1 MKKSKKVL
9 LSAAIAAAIMGSVS
23 LPQIYAAD
31 IGSGV
36 TLKATTTPLWVG
48 GGYDVKTTNKNLNT
62 TFATQD
68 GLKNVNSELA
78 GKANSTDIANQVST
92 KEVVADNVNATNVN
106 ASNLSV
112 SGKAEFNGTDGV
124 SIKDS
129 LNVGGNVQANTI
141 NTKTITADEANVVK
155 GNISNLSVS
164 GKAEFNGTDGVS
176 IKDSLNVG
184 GNVQANTINT
194 KTITADEAN
203 VVKGNIS
210 NLSVSGKAEFNGTDG
225 VSISDDLNVGG
236 HVEAN
241 TINATGAISSTQIN
255 GTTVNADKVDT
266 NKLTVGNIDN
276 VEQAITDNKTA
287 ADKAQKTADGAQK
300 DATKANYKA
309 DAALKVTGNG
319 VLYNHATNLT
329 DGVNQNTTAI
339 SDNKAAISANK
350 AAADKAQKTADGAQK
365 DATKANYKADAAL
378 KVTGNGVLYNHATNL
393 TDGVNQNKL
402 AADKAQAAADKAQ
415 KTADANTDSINA
427 LDGRVTTN
435 ESNIA
440 KNTTAIANETND
452 RVAADTVLSNRIT
465 ENSSAIQSLR
475 HDVSDLGTEIDNV
488 GAISAALAGLHPL
501 DWNGSGSKFQ
511 LSAAAGTY
519 DGKQAM
525 ALGGFYH
532 PNRNMLLSLGVSSSL
547 GSDRKTAGN
556 VGITFRVGKGSN
568 GTVSDDVA
576 ERLAAMD
583 QKISQLES
591 QNQKLTS
598 MLAIVDPS
606 LTKEFP
612 DVPAN
617 HWAYEAVSKLAGNGI
632 VEGYPDGDFHGDR
645 TMTRYEM
652 AQVIYK
658 ALKKGGTVD
667 QKLVKEF
674 NKEIEAAKANDA
686 Q

>member
-1 MKKSKKVL
+1 M
-9 LSAAIAAAIMGSVS
+9 
-23 LPQIYAAD
+23 
-31 IGSGV
+31 
-36 TLKATTTPLWVG
+36 
-48 GGYDVKTTNKNLNT
+48 
-62 TFATQD
+62 
-68 GLKNVNSELA
+68 
-78 GKANSTDIANQVST
+78 
-92 KEVVADNVNATNVN
+92 
-106 ASNLSV
+106 
-112 SGKAEFNGTDGV
+112 
-124 SIKDS
+124 
-129 LNVGGNVQANTI
+129 
-141 NTKTITADEANVVK
+141 
-155 GNISNLSVS
+155 
-164 GKAEFNGTDGVS
+164 
-176 IKDSLNVG
+176 
-184 GNVQANTINT
+184 
-194 KTITADEAN
+194 
-203 VVKGNIS
+203 
-210 NLSVSGKAEFNGTDG
+210 
-225 VSISDDLNVGG
+225 NVGG

-287 ADKAQKTADGAQK
+287 ADKAQATADAAQK

-329 DGVNQNTTAI
+329 DGVNQNTLAAEKNATAI
-339 SDNKAAISANK
+339 EQNKQDIKANASAINKAQA
-350 AAADKAQKTADGAQK
+350 TADGAQK
-365 DATKANYKADAAL
+365 DATKANDKADAAL

-393 TDGVNQNKL
+393 TDGVNQNTL
-402 AADKAQAAADKAQ
+402 AAEK
-415 KTADANTDSINA
+415 NA
-427 LDGRVTTN
+427 KDIET
-435 ESNIA
+435 
-440 KNTTAIANETND
+440 ETND
-452 RVAADTVLSNRIT
+452 RVAADTVLSNRISD
-465 ENSSAIQSLR
+465 NSSAIQSLR

-598 MLAIVDPS
+598 ILAIVDPS

-658 ALKKGGTVD
+658 ALKKGGSVD

-674 NKEIEAAKANDA
+674 NKEIEAVKANDA

>member
-23 LPQIYAAD
+23 LPQIQAAD
-31 IGSGV
+31 ISDGIKVSTSHG
-36 TLKATTTPLWVG
+36 TLDHKNWL
-48 GGYDVKTTNKNLNT
+48 KTDSPINGNESLAKQSDL
-62 TFATQD
+62 Q
-68 GLKNVNSELA
+68 KVNSEA
-78 GKANSTDIANQVST
+78 VKA
-92 KEVVADNVNATNVN
+92 
-106 ASNLSV
+106 
-112 SGKAEFNGTDGV
+112 
-124 SIKDS
+124 
-129 LNVGGNVQANTI
+129 QA
-141 NTKTITADEANVVK
+141 
-155 GNISNLSVS
+155 
-164 GKAEFNGTDGVS
+164 
-176 IKDSLNVG
+176 
-184 GNVQANTINT
+184 
-194 KTITADEAN
+194 
-203 VVKGNIS
+203 
-210 NLSVSGKAEFNGTDG
+210 
-225 VSISDDLNVGG
+225 
-236 HVEAN
+236 
-241 TINATGAISSTQIN
+241 
-255 GTTVNADKVDT
+255 
-266 NKLTVGNIDN
+266 
-276 VEQAITDNKTA
+276 A
-287 ADKAQKTADGAQK
+287 ADKAQKTADSKVDQSKYNQDKAFTNAAVQETKDTLTTFQKEQDVNNKAQRK
-300 DATKANYKA
+300 DIEQNKQDIKANAAATNKAQADATKANYKA

-329 DGVNQNTTAI
+329 DGVNQNTH
-339 SDNKAAISANK
+339 AAEKNAKDIENETNNRVV
-350 AAADKAQKTADGAQK
+350 AD
-365 DATKANYKADAAL
+365 
-378 KVTGNGVLYNHATNL
+378 
-393 TDGVNQNKL
+393 
-402 AADKAQAAADKAQ
+402 
-415 KTADANTDSINA
+415 NA
-427 LDGRVTTN
+427 LSDRITNNSNAITT
-435 ESNIA
+435 
-440 KNTTAIANETND
+440 ETND

-465 ENSSAIQSLR
+465 DNSSAIQSLR

-532 PNRNMLLSLGVSSSL
+532 PNRNMMLSLGVSSSF

-645 TMTRYEM
+645 TITRYEM

-674 NKEIEAAKANDA
+674 NKEIEAVKANDA

>member
-23 LPQIYAAD
+23 LPQIQAAE
-31 IGSGV
+31 IGPGV
-36 TLKATTTPLWVG
+36 HLKATSTSIGLLHE
-48 GGYDVKTTNKNLNT
+48 YDVKTTDKNLDT
-62 TFATQD
+62 TLATQE
-68 GLKNVNSELA
+68 GLNNVNSELA
-78 GKANSTDIANQVST
+78 SKANSANIAQKVTT

-106 ASNLSV
+106 ASNLNVGGQASFNDNV
-112 SGKAEFNGTDGV
+112 SMDQDLT
-124 SIKDS
+124 
-129 LNVGGNVQANTI
+129 VGGNVQANAI
-141 NTKTITADEANVVK
+141 KANTITADEANVVNS
-155 GNISNLSVS
+155 NISNLSVS
-164 GKAEFNGTDGVS
+164 GKAEFT
-176 IKDSLNVG
+176 
-184 GNVQANTINT
+184 
-194 KTITADEAN
+194 
-203 VVKGNIS
+203 
-210 NLSVSGKAEFNGTDG
+210 GTDG
-225 VSISDDLNVGG
+225 VSISDDLKVGG

-241 TINATGAISSTQIN
+241 TINATGAISSNQIN
-255 GTTVNADKVDT
+255 GTTVNADNLDANTTKT
-266 NKLTVGNIDN
+266 GKLTVGNIDN
-276 VEQAITDNKTA
+276 VEQAITD
-287 ADKAQKTADGAQK
+287 
-300 DATKANYKA
+300 
-309 DAALKVTGNG
+309 
-319 VLYNHATNLT
+319 
-329 DGVNQNTTAI
+329 
-339 SDNKAAISANK
+339 NK

-393 TDGVNQNKL
+393 TDGVNQNTL
-402 AADKAQAAADKAQ
+402 A
-415 KTADANTDSINA
+415 I
-427 LDGRVTTN
+427 
-435 ESNIA
+435 E
-440 KNTTAIANETND
+440 NETNN

-465 ENSSAIQSLR
+465 DNSTAIQSLR

-532 PNRNMLLSLGVSSSL
+532 PNRNMMLSLGVSSSF

-598 MLAIVDPS
+598 ILAIVDPS

-652 AQVIYK
+652 AQVIYN
-658 ALKKGGTVD
+658 ALKKGGAVD

-674 NKEIEAAKANDA
+674 NKEIEAVKANDA

>member
-23 LPQIYAAD
+23 LPQIQAAE

-36 TLKATTTPLWVG
+36 SLKATTIPNPLLIG
-48 GGYDVKTTNKNLNT
+48 GGYDVKTTDPHLSAT
-62 TFATQD
+62 LATQED
-68 GLKNVNSELA
+68 LIKVNSELT
-78 GKANSTDIANQVST
+78 GKANAADIANQVIT
-92 KEVVADNVNATNVN
+92 NEVVATDVNATNVN
-106 ASNLSV
+106 ASNLKVGGQAS
-112 SGKAEFNGTDGV
+112 FNDNV
-124 SIKDS
+124 SIDQD
-129 LNVGGNVQANTI
+129 LTVGGNIQANTI
-141 NTKTITADEANVVK
+141 NATSAISSSQINGATVNANTVDANTTKTGSLQVTGTASFD
-155 GNISNLSVS
+155 
-164 GKAEFNGTDGVS
+164 NGLDVT
-176 IKDSLNVG
+176 
-184 GNVQANTINT
+184 GNVNAS
-194 KTITADEAN
+194 TITADEAN

-287 ADKAQKTADGAQK
+287 ADKAQATADAAQK

-329 DGVNQNTTAI
+329 DGVNQNTLAAEKNAKDIETEKNNRVVADNELSNRI
-339 SDNKAAISANK
+339 SDNKVAI
-350 AAADKAQKTADGAQK
+350 T
-365 DATKANYKADAAL
+365 
-378 KVTGNGVLYNHATNL
+378 
-393 TDGVNQNKL
+393 
-402 AADKAQAAADKAQ
+402 
-415 KTADANTDSINA
+415 
-427 LDGRVTTN
+427 
-435 ESNIA
+435 
-440 KNTTAIANETND
+440 NETND
-452 RVAADTVLSNRIT
+452 RVAADTVLSNRISD
-465 ENSSAIQSLR
+465 NSSAIQSLR

-598 MLAIVDPS
+598 ILAIVDPS

-658 ALKKGGTVD
+658 ALKKGGSVD

-674 NKEIEAAKANDA
+674 NKEIEAVKANDA

>member
-23 LPQIYAAD
+23 LPQVEAAD
-31 IGSGV
+31 IGHGV
-36 TLKATTTPLWVG
+36 KVSASHWSDLGDGK
-48 GGYDVKTTNKNLNT
+48 YDVKTTDKQLNT
-62 TFATQD
+62 TLATQE
-68 GLKNVNSELA
+68 GLNNVNSELA

-112 SGKAEFNGTDGV
+112 SGKAEFNGIDGV

-129 LNVGGNVQANTI
+129 LNVGDKVQANKI
-141 NTKTITADEANVVK
+141 NA
-155 GNISNLSVS
+155 
-164 GKAEFNGTDGVS
+164 
-176 IKDSLNVG
+176 
-184 GNVQANTINT
+184 

-287 ADKAQKTADGAQK
+287 ADKAQATADAAQK

-329 DGVNQNTTAI
+329 DGVNQNTLAAEKNAKDIETEKNNRVVADNELSNRI
-339 SDNKAAISANK
+339 SDNKVAI
-350 AAADKAQKTADGAQK
+350 T
-365 DATKANYKADAAL
+365 
-378 KVTGNGVLYNHATNL
+378 
-393 TDGVNQNKL
+393 
-402 AADKAQAAADKAQ
+402 
-415 KTADANTDSINA
+415 
-427 LDGRVTTN
+427 
-435 ESNIA
+435 
-440 KNTTAIANETND
+440 NETND
-452 RVAADTVLSNRIT
+452 RVAADTVLSNRISD
-465 ENSSAIQSLR
+465 NSSAIQSLR

-598 MLAIVDPS
+598 ILAIVDPS

-658 ALKKGGTVD
+658 ALKKGGSVD

>member
-23 LPQIYAAD
+23 LPQIQAA
-31 IGSGV
+31 
-36 TLKATTTPLWVG
+36 
-48 GGYDVKTTNKNLNT
+48 NT
-62 TFATQD
+62 IET
-68 GLKNVNSELA
+68 
-78 GKANSTDIANQVST
+78 ANN
-92 KEVVADNVNATNVN
+92 
-106 ASNLSV
+106 
-112 SGKAEFNGTDGV
+112 V
-124 SIKDS
+124 SILGD

-141 NTKTITADEANVVK
+141 NASSAISSTQINGTTVNADTVDANTTKTGSLQVKGDAHLKGTTFADTIIADNANVV
-155 GNISNLSVS
+155 NS
-164 GKAEFNGTDGVS
+164 
-176 IKDSLNVG
+176 
-184 GNVQANTINT
+184 
-194 KTITADEAN
+194 
-203 VVKGNIS
+203 NIS

-287 ADKAQKTADGAQK
+287 ADKAQATADAAQK
-300 DATKANYKA
+300 DATKANDKA

-329 DGVNQNTTAI
+329 DGVNQNTLAAEKNATAI
-339 SDNKAAISANK
+339 EQNKQDIKANASATNKAQA
-350 AAADKAQKTADGAQK
+350 TADAAQK
-365 DATKANYKADAAL
+365 DATKANDKADAAL

-393 TDGVNQNKL
+393 TDGVNQNTL
-402 AADKAQAAADKAQ
+402 AAEKNAKDIETEKNNRVVAD
-415 KTADANTDSINA
+415 
-427 LDGRVTTN
+427 N
-435 ESNIA
+435 ELSNRISDN
-440 KNTTAIANETND
+440 KVAITNETND
-452 RVAADTVLSNRIT
+452 RVAADTVLSNRISD
-465 ENSSAIQSLR
+465 NSSAIQSLR

-598 MLAIVDPS
+598 ILAIVDPS

-658 ALKKGGTVD
+658 ALKKGGSVD

-674 NKEIEAAKANDA
+674 NKEIEAVKANDA

>member
-1 MKKSKKVL
+1 
-9 LSAAIAAAIMGSVS
+9 MGSVS
-23 LPQIYAAD
+23 VPQIQANDVNANNVY
-31 IGSGV
+31 
-36 TLKATTTPLWVG
+36 ATTG
-48 GGYDVKTTNKNLNT
+48 S
-62 TFATQD
+62 F
-68 GLKNVNSELA
+68 
-78 GKANSTDIANQVST
+78 
-92 KEVVADNVNATNVN
+92 
-106 ASNLSV
+106 SNLSV
-112 SGKAEFNGTDGV
+112 GGKAEFNGTDGV
-124 SIKDS
+124 SISDN
-129 LNVGGNVQANTI
+129 LNVGRHVEAKTI
-141 NTKTITADEANVVK
+141 NATDAISSNQINGTTVNADKVDANEVSAKTTQTGSLQVTGDTHLEGTTLADTITADEANVVK

-164 GKAEFNGTDGVS
+164 GKAEFT
-176 IKDSLNVG
+176 
-184 GNVQANTINT
+184 
-194 KTITADEAN
+194 
-203 VVKGNIS
+203 
-210 NLSVSGKAEFNGTDG
+210 GTDG
-225 VSISDDLNVGG
+225 VSISD
-236 HVEAN
+236 
-241 TINATGAISSTQIN
+241 S
-255 GTTVNADKVDT
+255 
-266 NKLTVGNIDN
+266 LTVGNDTFKVDAESGITSAKILHGDQLTAGNAAFDTTDANTTKTGTLTVTGDARLEGTTLANEIGAGKVVSDEIEAGNVQATTTQTGSLQVKGDARLEGTTLANEIGAGKVVSNEIEAGKLTVRNID

-287 ADKAQKTADGAQK
+287 
-300 DATKANYKA
+300 
-309 DAALKVTGNG
+309 
-319 VLYNHATNLT
+319 
-329 DGVNQNTTAI
+329 I
-339 SDNKAAISANK
+339 SDNKAAI
-350 AAADKAQKTADGAQK
+350 T
-365 DATKANYKADAAL
+365 
-378 KVTGNGVLYNHATNL
+378 
-393 TDGVNQNKL
+393 
-402 AADKAQAAADKAQ
+402 
-415 KTADANTDSINA
+415 
-427 LDGRVTTN
+427 
-435 ESNIA
+435 
-440 KNTTAIANETND
+440 NETND
-452 RVAADTVLSNRIT
+452 RVAADAKLSNRISD
-465 ENSSAIQSLR
+465 NSSAIQSLR

-674 NKEIEAAKANDA
+674 NKEIEAVKANDA

>member
-1 MKKSKKVL
+1 MKKSKQVL

-23 LPQIYAAD
+23 LPQIQAAE

-36 TLKATTTPLWVG
+36 EVSASPISELHNGK
-48 GGYDVKTTNKNLNT
+48 YDVKTTDKHLNT
-62 TFATQD
+62 TLATQK
-68 GLKNVNSELA
+68 GLENVNSELA
-78 GKANSTDIANQVST
+78 GKANSADIANQVKT
-92 KEVVADNVNATNVN
+92 KQVIADEVNATNVN
-106 ASNLSV
+106 ASNL
-112 SGKAEFNGTDGV
+112 
-124 SIKDS
+124 
-129 LNVGGNVQANTI
+129 NVGGQASFNDNVSIDQNLTVDGNIQASTINATDAISSSQINGTTVNANTVDTN
-141 NTKTITADEANVVK
+141 NTKTGSLHVTGTASFDNGLDVTGNVNASTITADEANVVK
-155 GNISNLSVS
+155 S
-164 GKAEFNGTDGVS
+164 
-176 IKDSLNVG
+176 
-184 GNVQANTINT
+184 
-194 KTITADEAN
+194 
-203 VVKGNIS
+203 NIS

-225 VSISDDLNVGG
+225 VSISDDLKVGG

-241 TINATGAISSTQIN
+241 TINATGAISSNQIN
-255 GTTVNADKVDT
+255 GTTVNADNLDANTTQTGSLQVKGDARLEGTTLAKEIGAGKVVSDEIEAGKT
-266 NKLTVGNIDN
+266 TTDSLTVTGNTRLEGTTLAKEIGAGKVVSDEIEAGKLAVGNIND
-276 VEQAITDNKTA
+276 VEQAIN
-287 ADKAQKTADGAQK
+287 
-300 DATKANYKA
+300 N
-309 DAALKVTGNG
+309 
-319 VLYNHATNLT
+319 
-329 DGVNQNTTAI
+329 
-339 SDNKAAISANK
+339 NK
-350 AAADKAQKTADGAQK
+350 AAADNAQSTANAAKDAAAANKTAI
-365 DATKANYKADAAL
+365 TK
-378 KVTGNGVLYNHATNL
+378 
-393 TDGVNQNKL
+393 
-402 AADKAQAAADKAQ
+402 
-415 KTADANTDSINA
+415 
-427 LDGRVTTN
+427 
-435 ESNIA
+435 
-440 KNTTAIANETND
+440 ETND
-452 RVAADTVLSNRIT
+452 RTAADTVLSNRIT
-465 ENSSAIQSLR
+465 DNSTAIQSLR

-532 PNRNMLLSLGVSSSL
+532 PNRNMMLSLGVSSSF

-576 ERLAAMD
+576 KRLAAMD

-617 HWAYEAVSKLAGNGI
+617 HWAYEAVSKLAGNDI
-632 VEGYPDGDFHGDR
+632 IEGYPDGDFHGDR
-645 TMTRYEM
+645 AMTRYEI

-674 NKEIEAAKANDA
+674 NKEIEAVKANNA

>member
-23 LPQIYAAD
+23 LPQVQA
-31 IGSGV
+31 
-36 TLKATTTPLWVG
+36 
-48 GGYDVKTTNKNLNT
+48 
-62 TFATQD
+62 
-68 GLKNVNSELA
+68 
-78 GKANSTDIANQVST
+78 
-92 KEVVADNVNATNVN
+92 KEVVADEVNATNVN

-124 SIKDS
+124 SI
-129 LNVGGNVQANTI
+129 
-141 NTKTITADEANVVK
+141 
-155 GNISNLSVS
+155 SN
-164 GKAEFNGTDGVS
+164 
-176 IKDSLNVG
+176 
-184 GNVQANTINT
+184 
-194 KTITADEAN
+194 
-203 VVKGNIS
+203 
-210 NLSVSGKAEFNGTDG
+210 
-225 VSISDDLNVGG
+225 DLNVGG

-241 TINATGAISSTQIN
+241 TINATGVISSTQIN
-255 GTTVNADKVDT
+255 GTTVNADKVNT

-276 VEQAITDNKTA
+276 VEQAITDNKA
-287 ADKAQKTADGAQK
+287 TADAAQK

-329 DGVNQNTTAI
+329 EGVNQNTLAAEKNAKDIETEKNNRVVADNELSNRI
-339 SDNKAAISANK
+339 SDNKVAI
-350 AAADKAQKTADGAQK
+350 T
-365 DATKANYKADAAL
+365 
-378 KVTGNGVLYNHATNL
+378 
-393 TDGVNQNKL
+393 
-402 AADKAQAAADKAQ
+402 
-415 KTADANTDSINA
+415 
-427 LDGRVTTN
+427 
-435 ESNIA
+435 
-440 KNTTAIANETND
+440 NETND
-452 RVAADTVLSNRIT
+452 RVAADTVLSNRISD
-465 ENSSAIQSLR
+465 NSSAIQSLR
-475 HDVSDLGTEIDNV
+475 HDVSDLDTEIDNV

-532 PNRNMLLSLGVSSSL
+532 PNRNMLLSLGVASSF

-556 VGITFRVGKGSN
+556 FGITFRVGKGSN

-598 MLAIVDPS
+598 ILAIVDPS

-674 NKEIEAAKANDA
+674 NKEIEAVKANDA

>member
-23 LPQIYAAD
+23 LPQIQAAN

-36 TLKATTTPLWVG
+36 NLKATSTGVG
-48 GGYDVKTTNKNLNT
+48 VLGEYDVKTTDKYLNT
-62 TFATQD
+62 TLATQE

-92 KEVVADNVNATNVN
+92 KEVVADNVNA
-106 ASNLSV
+106 SNLSV
-112 SGKAEFNGTDGV
+112 SGKAEFNGIDGV

-129 LNVGGNVQANTI
+129 LNVGDKVQANKI
-141 NTKTITADEANVVK
+141 NA
-155 GNISNLSVS
+155 
-164 GKAEFNGTDGVS
+164 
-176 IKDSLNVG
+176 
-184 GNVQANTINT
+184 

-287 ADKAQKTADGAQK
+287 ADKAQATADAAQK

-329 DGVNQNTTAI
+329 DGVNQNTLAAEKNAKDIETEKNNRVVADNELSNRI
-339 SDNKAAISANK
+339 SDNKVAI
-350 AAADKAQKTADGAQK
+350 T
-365 DATKANYKADAAL
+365 
-378 KVTGNGVLYNHATNL
+378 
-393 TDGVNQNKL
+393 
-402 AADKAQAAADKAQ
+402 
-415 KTADANTDSINA
+415 
-427 LDGRVTTN
+427 
-435 ESNIA
+435 
-440 KNTTAIANETND
+440 NETND
-452 RVAADTVLSNRIT
+452 RVAADTVLSNRISD
-465 ENSSAIQSLR
+465 NSSAIQSLR

-598 MLAIVDPS
+598 ILAIVDPS

-674 NKEIEAAKANDA
+674 NKEIEAVKANDA

>member
-1 MKKSKKVL
+1 MSDR
-9 LSAAIAAAIMGSVS
+9 I
-23 LPQIYAAD
+23 
-31 IGSGV
+31 
-36 TLKATTTPLWVG
+36 
-48 GGYDVKTTNKNLNT
+48 TN
-62 TFATQD
+62 
-68 GLKNVNSELA
+68 NS
-78 GKANSTDIANQVST
+78 N
-92 KEVVADNVNATNVN
+92 
-106 ASNLSV
+106 
-112 SGKAEFNGTDGV
+112 
-124 SIKDS
+124 
-129 LNVGGNVQANTI
+129 
-141 NTKTITADEANVVK
+141 
-155 GNISNLSVS
+155 
-164 GKAEFNGTDGVS
+164 
-176 IKDSLNVG
+176 
-184 GNVQANTINT
+184 
-194 KTITADEAN
+194 
-203 VVKGNIS
+203 
-210 NLSVSGKAEFNGTDG
+210 
-225 VSISDDLNVGG
+225 
-236 HVEAN
+236 
-241 TINATGAISSTQIN
+241 
-255 GTTVNADKVDT
+255 
-266 NKLTVGNIDN
+266 
-276 VEQAITDNKTA
+276 AIT
-287 ADKAQKTADGAQK
+287 
-300 DATKANYKA
+300 
-309 DAALKVTGNG
+309 
-319 VLYNHATNLT
+319 
-329 DGVNQNTTAI
+329 
-339 SDNKAAISANK
+339 
-350 AAADKAQKTADGAQK
+350 
-365 DATKANYKADAAL
+365 
-378 KVTGNGVLYNHATNL
+378 
-393 TDGVNQNKL
+393 
-402 AADKAQAAADKAQ
+402 
-415 KTADANTDSINA
+415 
-427 LDGRVTTN
+427 
-435 ESNIA
+435 
-440 KNTTAIANETND
+440 NETND
-452 RVAADTVLSNRIT
+452 RVAADTVLSNRISD
-465 ENSSAIQSLR
+465 NSSAIQSLR

-598 MLAIVDPS
+598 ILAIVDPS

>member
-1 MKKSKKVL
+1 M
-9 LSAAIAAAIMGSVS
+9 
-23 LPQIYAAD
+23 
-31 IGSGV
+31 
-36 TLKATTTPLWVG
+36 
-48 GGYDVKTTNKNLNT
+48 
-62 TFATQD
+62 
-68 GLKNVNSELA
+68 
-78 GKANSTDIANQVST
+78 
-92 KEVVADNVNATNVN
+92 
-106 ASNLSV
+106 
-112 SGKAEFNGTDGV
+112 
-124 SIKDS
+124 KDS
-129 LNVGGNVQANTI
+129 LDKAAQA
-141 NTKTITADEANVVK
+141 
-155 GNISNLSVS
+155 
-164 GKAEFNGTDGVS
+164 
-176 IKDSLNVG
+176 
-184 GNVQANTINT
+184 
-194 KTITADEAN
+194 
-203 VVKGNIS
+203 
-210 NLSVSGKAEFNGTDG
+210 
-225 VSISDDLNVGG
+225 
-236 HVEAN
+236 
-241 TINATGAISSTQIN
+241 
-255 GTTVNADKVDT
+255 T
-266 NKLTVGNIDN
+266 NKANNAANDAQVAAEKATNN
-276 VEQAITDNKTA
+276 AQMATDAANDAFNA
-287 ADKAQKTADGAQK
+287 ADKANQAADNIKSDLDKKVDKTQYKKDKAFTNAAIQETKDNLTTFQKEQDVNNKAQRKDINQNKQDIKANAAATNKAQATAD
-300 DATKANYKA
+300 
-309 DAALKVTGNG
+309 
-319 VLYNHATNLT
+319 
-329 DGVNQNTTAI
+329 
-339 SDNKAAISANK
+339 
-350 AAADKAQKTADGAQK
+350 
-365 DATKANYKADAAL
+365 KANYKADAAL

-598 MLAIVDPS
+598 ILAIVDPS

-658 ALKKGGTVD
+658 ALKKGGSVD

-674 NKEIEAAKANDA
+674 NKEIEAVKANDA

>member
-23 LPQIYAAD
+23 LPQIQAAE

-36 TLKATTTPLWVG
+36 NLKATSSGVPAF
-48 GGYDVKTTNKNLNT
+48 GGYDVKTTDKNLDT
-62 TFATQD
+62 TLATQE
-68 GLKNVNSELA
+68 GLRNVNSELKDIKDNMKDSLDKA
-78 GKANSTDIANQVST
+78 AQATNKANSAANDAQVAADKATNNAQMASDAANDAINAADKANHAADKANQATNKANSAANDAQVAADKATNNAQMASDAANDAINAAD
-92 KEVVADNVNATNVN
+92 KANHAADN
-106 ASNLSV
+106 
-112 SGKAEFNGTDGV
+112 
-124 SIKDS
+124 IK
-129 LNVGGNVQANTI
+129 
-141 NTKTITADEANVVK
+141 
-155 GNISNLSVS
+155 
-164 GKAEFNGTDGVS
+164 
-176 IKDSLNVG
+176 
-184 GNVQANTINT
+184 
-194 KTITADEAN
+194 
-203 VVKGNIS
+203 
-210 NLSVSGKAEFNGTDG
+210 
-225 VSISDDLNVGG
+225 SDLDK
-236 HVEAN
+236 
-241 TINATGAISSTQIN
+241 
-255 GTTVNADKVDT
+255 KVDKTKYNWDKAQT
-266 NKLTVGNIDN
+266 NAAVQETKDN
-276 VEQAITDNKTA
+276 LNTFKNEQAVNNQAQRKDIEQNKKDIKANAAA

-300 DATKANYKA
+300 DATKANDKA

-329 DGVNQNTTAI
+329 DGVNQNT
-339 SDNKAAISANK
+339 
-350 AAADKAQKTADGAQK
+350 
-365 DATKANYKADAAL
+365 
-378 KVTGNGVLYNHATNL
+378 
-393 TDGVNQNKL
+393 L
-402 AADKAQAAADKAQ
+402 AAEK
-415 KTADANTDSINA
+415 NA
-427 LDGRVTTN
+427 KDI
-435 ESNIA
+435 E
-440 KNTTAIANETND
+440 NETNN

-598 MLAIVDPS
+598 ILAIVDPS

-674 NKEIEAAKANDA
+674 NKEIEAVKANDA

>member
-23 LPQIYAAD
+23 LPQIQAAN

-36 TLKATTTPLWVG
+36 NLKATSTGIGPWG
-48 GGYDVKTTNKNLNT
+48 EYDVKTTDKNLNT
-62 TFATQD
+62 TLATQED
-68 GLKNVNSELA
+68 LIKVNSELA
-78 GKANSTDIANQVST
+78 GKANDIEQN
-92 KEVVADNVNATNVN
+92 KNDIKDIKDNM
-106 ASNLSV
+106 
-112 SGKAEFNGTDGV
+112 
-124 SIKDS
+124 KDS
-129 LNVGGNVQANTI
+129 LDKAAQATTNA
-141 NTKTITADEANVVK
+141 NSAADKANSAANDAQVAAE
-155 GNISNLSVS
+155 
-164 GKAEFNGTDGVS
+164 KATNNALIASDA
-176 IKDSLNVG
+176 
-184 GNVQANTINT
+184 AND
-194 KTITADEAN
+194 A
-203 VVKGNIS
+203 
-210 NLSVSGKAEFNGTDG
+210 
-225 VSISDDLNVGG
+225 
-236 HVEAN
+236 
-241 TINATGAISSTQIN
+241 INAADNANQA
-255 GTTVNADKVDT
+255 ADKANSAANDAQVAAEKATNNALMASDAANDAINAADKANQAADNIKSDLDKKVDKTQYNWDKAQT
-266 NKLTVGNIDN
+266 NAAVQETKDTLNTFKK
-276 VEQAITDNKTA
+276 EQDVNNQAQRKDIEQNKQDIKANAAA
-287 ADKAQKTADGAQK
+287 ADKAQKTADSKVDQSKYNWDKAQTNAAVQETK
-300 DATKANYKA
+300 DTLNTFKKEQDVNNQAQRKDIEQNKQDIKANAAATNKAQADATKANYKA
-309 DAALKVTGNG
+309 DTALKVTGNG

-329 DGVNQNTTAI
+329 DGVNQNTSAI
-339 SDNKAAISANK
+339 
-350 AAADKAQKTADGAQK
+350 
-365 DATKANYKADAAL
+365 TK
-378 KVTGNGVLYNHATNL
+378 
-393 TDGVNQNKL
+393 
-402 AADKAQAAADKAQ
+402 
-415 KTADANTDSINA
+415 
-427 LDGRVTTN
+427 
-435 ESNIA
+435 
-440 KNTTAIANETND
+440 ETND

-532 PNRNMLLSLGVSSSL
+532 PNRNMMLSLGVSSSF

-617 HWAYEAVSKLAGNGI
+617 HWAYEAVSKLAGNDI
-632 VEGYPDGDFHGDR
+632 IEGYPDGDFHGDR
-645 TMTRYEM
+645 AMTRYEI

-674 NKEIEAAKANDA
+674 NKEIEAVKANNA

>member
-23 LPQIYAAD
+23 LPQIQAAN

-48 GGYDVKTTNKNLNT
+48 GGYDVKTTDKNLNT
-62 TFATQD
+62 TLATQE

-112 SGKAEFNGTDGV
+112 SGKAEFNGIDGV

-129 LNVGGNVQANTI
+129 LNVGDKVQANKI
-141 NTKTITADEANVVK
+141 NA
-155 GNISNLSVS
+155 
-164 GKAEFNGTDGVS
+164 
-176 IKDSLNVG
+176 
-184 GNVQANTINT
+184 

-287 ADKAQKTADGAQK
+287 ADKAQATADAAQK
-300 DATKANYKA
+300 DATKANDKA

-329 DGVNQNTTAI
+329 DGVNQNTLAAEKNATAI
-339 SDNKAAISANK
+339 EQNKQDIKANASATNKAQA
-350 AAADKAQKTADGAQK
+350 TADAAQK
-365 DATKANYKADAAL
+365 DATKANDKADAAL

-393 TDGVNQNKL
+393 TDGVNQNTL
-402 AADKAQAAADKAQ
+402 AAEKNAKDIETEKNNRVVAD
-415 KTADANTDSINA
+415 
-427 LDGRVTTN
+427 N
-435 ESNIA
+435 ELSNRISDN
-440 KNTTAIANETND
+440 KVAITNETND
-452 RVAADTVLSNRIT
+452 RVAADTVLSNRISD
-465 ENSSAIQSLR
+465 NSSAIQSLR

-556 VGITFRVGKGSN
+556 VGITFRVGKGSD

-598 MLAIVDPS
+598 ILAIVDPS

-658 ALKKGGTVD
+658 ALKKGGSVD

-674 NKEIEAAKANDA
+674 NKEIEAVKANDA

>member
-23 LPQIYAAD
+23 LPQIQAAE

-36 TLKATTTPLWVG
+36 NLKATSSGVPAF
-48 GGYDVKTTNKNLNT
+48 GGYDVKTTDKNLDT
-62 TFATQD
+62 TLATQE
-68 GLKNVNSELA
+68 GLRNVNSELKDIKDNMKDSLDKA
-78 GKANSTDIANQVST
+78 AQATNKANSAANDAQVAADKATNNAQMASDAANDAINAAD
-92 KEVVADNVNATNVN
+92 KANHAADN
-106 ASNLSV
+106 
-112 SGKAEFNGTDGV
+112 
-124 SIKDS
+124 IK
-129 LNVGGNVQANTI
+129 
-141 NTKTITADEANVVK
+141 
-155 GNISNLSVS
+155 
-164 GKAEFNGTDGVS
+164 
-176 IKDSLNVG
+176 
-184 GNVQANTINT
+184 
-194 KTITADEAN
+194 
-203 VVKGNIS
+203 
-210 NLSVSGKAEFNGTDG
+210 
-225 VSISDDLNVGG
+225 SDLDK
-236 HVEAN
+236 
-241 TINATGAISSTQIN
+241 
-255 GTTVNADKVDT
+255 KVDKTKYNWDKAQT
-266 NKLTVGNIDN
+266 NAAVQETKDN
-276 VEQAITDNKTA
+276 LNTFKNEQAVNNQAQRKDIEQNKKDIKANAAA

-300 DATKANYKA
+300 DATKANDKA

-329 DGVNQNTTAI
+329 DGVNQNT
-339 SDNKAAISANK
+339 
-350 AAADKAQKTADGAQK
+350 
-365 DATKANYKADAAL
+365 
-378 KVTGNGVLYNHATNL
+378 
-393 TDGVNQNKL
+393 L
-402 AADKAQAAADKAQ
+402 AAEK
-415 KTADANTDSINA
+415 NA
-427 LDGRVTTN
+427 KDI
-435 ESNIA
+435 E
-440 KNTTAIANETND
+440 NETNN

-598 MLAIVDPS
+598 ILAIVDPS

-674 NKEIEAAKANDA
+674 NKEIEDVKANDA

>member
-1 MKKSKKVL
+1 M
-9 LSAAIAAAIMGSVS
+9 
-23 LPQIYAAD
+23 
-31 IGSGV
+31 
-36 TLKATTTPLWVG
+36 
-48 GGYDVKTTNKNLNT
+48 
-62 TFATQD
+62 
-68 GLKNVNSELA
+68 KNVNSELA

-106 ASNLSV
+106 A
-112 SGKAEFNGTDGV
+112 
-124 SIKDS
+124 
-129 LNVGGNVQANTI
+129 
-141 NTKTITADEANVVK
+141 
-155 GNISNLSVS
+155 SNLSVS

-287 ADKAQKTADGAQK
+287 ADKAQATADAAQK

-329 DGVNQNTTAI
+329 DGVNQNTLAAEKNATAI
-339 SDNKAAISANK
+339 EQNKQDIKANASATNKA
-350 AAADKAQKTADGAQK
+350 QVTADAAQK

-393 TDGVNQNKL
+393 TDGVNQNTL
-402 AADKAQAAADKAQ
+402 AAEKNAKDIETEKNNRVVAD
-415 KTADANTDSINA
+415 
-427 LDGRVTTN
+427 N
-435 ESNIA
+435 ELSNRISDN
-440 KNTTAIANETND
+440 KVAITNETND
-452 RVAADTVLSNRIT
+452 RVAADTVLSNRISD
-465 ENSSAIQSLR
+465 NSSAIQSLR

-598 MLAIVDPS
+598 ILAIVDPS

-674 NKEIEAAKANDA
+674 NKEIEAVKANDA

>member
-1 MKKSKKVL
+1 MKDSL
-9 LSAAIAAAIMGSVS
+9 ANAA
-23 LPQIYAAD
+23 Q
-31 IGSGV
+31 
-36 TLKATTTPLWVG
+36 AT
-48 GGYDVKTTNKNLNT
+48 N
-62 TFATQD
+62 
-68 GLKNVNSELA
+68 
-78 GKANSTDIANQVST
+78 KANS
-92 KEVVADNVNATNVN
+92 
-106 ASNLSV
+106 
-112 SGKAEFNGTDGV
+112 
-124 SIKDS
+124 
-129 LNVGGNVQANTI
+129 
-141 NTKTITADEANVVK
+141 
-155 GNISNLSVS
+155 
-164 GKAEFNGTDGVS
+164 
-176 IKDSLNVG
+176 
-184 GNVQANTINT
+184 
-194 KTITADEAN
+194 
-203 VVKGNIS
+203 
-210 NLSVSGKAEFNGTDG
+210 
-225 VSISDDLNVGG
+225 
-236 HVEAN
+236 
-241 TINATGAISSTQIN
+241 
-255 GTTVNADKVDT
+255 
-266 NKLTVGNIDN
+266 
-276 VEQAITDNKTA
+276 A
-287 ADKAQKTADGAQK
+287 ADKA
-300 DATKANYKA
+300 
-309 DAALKVTGNG
+309 
-319 VLYNHATNLT
+319 
-329 DGVNQNTTAI
+329 
-339 SDNKAAISANK
+339 NKAADNIKSDLDKKVDKTQYNW
-350 AAADKAQKTADGAQK
+350 DKAQTNAAVQETKDNLNTFQKEQNINNEAQRK
-365 DATKANYKADAAL
+365 DI
-378 KVTGNGVLYNHATNL
+378 
-393 TDGVNQNKL
+393 NQNKQDIKANASAITKETNDRV
-402 AADKAQAAADKAQ
+402 AAD
-415 KTADANTDSINA
+415 NA
-427 LDGRVTTN
+427 LSDRITN
-435 ESNIA
+435 NSN
-440 KNTTAIANETND
+440 AITNETND
-452 RVAADTVLSNRIT
+452 RVAADTVLSNRISD
-465 ENSSAIQSLR
+465 NSSAIQSLR

-598 MLAIVDPS
+598 ILAIVDPS

-658 ALKKGGTVD
+658 ALKKGGSVD

-674 NKEIEAAKANDA
+674 NKEIEAVKANDA

>member
-1 MKKSKKVL
+1 MK
-9 LSAAIAAAIMGSVS
+9 
-23 LPQIYAAD
+23 
-31 IGSGV
+31 
-36 TLKATTTPLWVG
+36 
-48 GGYDVKTTNKNLNT
+48 
-62 TFATQD
+62 
-68 GLKNVNSELA
+68 
-78 GKANSTDIANQVST
+78 
-92 KEVVADNVNATNVN
+92 
-106 ASNLSV
+106 
-112 SGKAEFNGTDGV
+112 
-124 SIKDS
+124 
-129 LNVGGNVQANTI
+129 VGGNVQVKGDTRLEGTTI
-141 NTKTITADEANVVK
+141 IDNANVV
-155 GNISNLSVS
+155 NS
-164 GKAEFNGTDGVS
+164 
-176 IKDSLNVG
+176 
-184 GNVQANTINT
+184 
-194 KTITADEAN
+194 
-203 VVKGNIS
+203 NIS

-225 VSISDDLNVGG
+225 VSISDSLTVGNDTFKVDAESG
-236 HVEAN
+236 ITSAKILHGDQLTAGNATFDTTDAN
-241 TINATGAISSTQIN
+241 TTKTGTLTVTGDARLE
-255 GTTVNADKVDT
+255 GTTLANEIGAGKVVSDEIEAG
-266 NKLTVGNIDN
+266 KLTVGNIDN

-287 ADKAQKTADGAQK
+287 
-300 DATKANYKA
+300 
-309 DAALKVTGNG
+309 
-319 VLYNHATNLT
+319 
-329 DGVNQNTTAI
+329 I
-339 SDNKAAISANK
+339 SDNKAAI
-350 AAADKAQKTADGAQK
+350 T
-365 DATKANYKADAAL
+365 
-378 KVTGNGVLYNHATNL
+378 
-393 TDGVNQNKL
+393 
-402 AADKAQAAADKAQ
+402 
-415 KTADANTDSINA
+415 
-427 LDGRVTTN
+427 
-435 ESNIA
+435 
-440 KNTTAIANETND
+440 NETND
-452 RVAADTVLSNRIT
+452 RVAADAKLSNRISD
-465 ENSSAIQSLR
+465 NSSAIQSLR

-674 NKEIEAAKANDA
+674 NKEIEAVKANDA

>member
-1 MKKSKKVL
+1 
-9 LSAAIAAAIMGSVS
+9 MGSVS
-23 LPQIYAAD
+23 VPQIYAD
-31 IGSGV
+31 DLI
-36 TLKATTTPLWVG
+36 
-48 GGYDVKTTNKNLNT
+48 
-62 TFATQD
+62 
-68 GLKNVNSELA
+68 
-78 GKANSTDIANQVST
+78 
-92 KEVVADNVNATNVN
+92 ADNVNATTGNF
-106 ASNLSV
+106 SQ
-112 SGKAEFNGTDGV
+112 
-124 SIKDS
+124 
-129 LNVGGNVQANTI
+129 LNVGGKAQFN
-141 NTKTITADEANVVK
+141 DEVSIDKDLN
-155 GNISNLSVS
+155 VS
-164 GKAEFNGTDGVS
+164 GNVKAN
-176 IKDSLNVG
+176 I
-184 GNVQANTINT
+184 I
-194 KTITADEAN
+194 ADEAN

-287 ADKAQKTADGAQK
+287 ADKAQATADGAQK

-339 SDNKAAISANK
+339 SDNKAAI
-350 AAADKAQKTADGAQK
+350 
-365 DATKANYKADAAL
+365 TK
-378 KVTGNGVLYNHATNL
+378 
-393 TDGVNQNKL
+393 
-402 AADKAQAAADKAQ
+402 
-415 KTADANTDSINA
+415 
-427 LDGRVTTN
+427 
-435 ESNIA
+435 
-440 KNTTAIANETND
+440 ETND

-465 ENSSAIQSLR
+465 DNSSAIQSLR
-475 HDVSDLGTEIDNV
+475 HDVSDLDTEIDNV

-598 MLAIVDPS
+598 ILAIVDPS

-658 ALKKGGTVD
+658 ALKKGGSVD

-674 NKEIEAAKANDA
+674 NKEIEAVKANDA

>member
-1 MKKSKKVL
+1 M
-9 LSAAIAAAIMGSVS
+9 
-23 LPQIYAAD
+23 
-31 IGSGV
+31 
-36 TLKATTTPLWVG
+36 
-48 GGYDVKTTNKNLNT
+48 N
-62 TFATQD
+62 
-68 GLKNVNSELA
+68 NVNSETI
-78 GKANSTDIANQVST
+78 KAQ
-92 KEVVADNVNATNVN
+92 
-106 ASNLSV
+106 
-112 SGKAEFNGTDGV
+112 
-124 SIKDS
+124 
-129 LNVGGNVQANTI
+129 
-141 NTKTITADEANVVK
+141 
-155 GNISNLSVS
+155 
-164 GKAEFNGTDGVS
+164 
-176 IKDSLNVG
+176 
-184 GNVQANTINT
+184 
-194 KTITADEAN
+194 
-203 VVKGNIS
+203 
-210 NLSVSGKAEFNGTDG
+210 
-225 VSISDDLNVGG
+225 
-236 HVEAN
+236 
-241 TINATGAISSTQIN
+241 
-255 GTTVNADKVDT
+255 
-266 NKLTVGNIDN
+266 
-276 VEQAITDNKTA
+276 TA
-287 ADKAQKTADGAQK
+287 ADKAQKTADS
-300 DATKANYKA
+300 
-309 DAALKVTGNG
+309 KVDQST
-319 VLYNHATNLT
+319 YNW
-329 DGVNQNTTAI
+329 
-339 SDNKAAISANK
+339 
-350 AAADKAQKTADGAQK
+350 DKAQTNAAVQETKDTLTTFQKEQDVNNKAQRK
-365 DATKANYKADAAL
+365 DI
-378 KVTGNGVLYNHATNL
+378 
-393 TDGVNQNKL
+393 NQNKQDIKAN
-402 AADKAQAAADKAQ
+402 AAAIDQKVDKTQYNKDKAQTNAAVQETKDNLTTFQKEQNINNEAQRKDINQNKQDIKANASAITKETNDRVVAD
-415 KTADANTDSINA
+415 NA
-427 LDGRVTTN
+427 LSDRITN
-435 ESNIA
+435 NSN
-440 KNTTAIANETND
+440 AITNETND
-452 RVAADTVLSNRIT
+452 RVAADTVLSNRISD
-465 ENSSAIQSLR
+465 NSSAIQSLR

-598 MLAIVDPS
+598 ILAIVDPS

>member
-23 LPQIYAAD
+23 LPQIQAAD
-31 IGSGV
+31 ISDGIKVSTSHGALDHKNW
-36 TLKATTTPLWVG
+36 LKTDSPINGKESLAKQSDLE
-48 GGYDVKTTNKNLNT
+48 K
-62 TFATQD
+62 
-68 GLKNVNSELA
+68 VNSEA
-78 GKANSTDIANQVST
+78 V
-92 KEVVADNVNATNVN
+92 
-106 ASNLSV
+106 
-112 SGKAEFNGTDGV
+112 
-124 SIKDS
+124 
-129 LNVGGNVQANTI
+129 
-141 NTKTITADEANVVK
+141 
-155 GNISNLSVS
+155 
-164 GKAEFNGTDGVS
+164 
-176 IKDSLNVG
+176 
-184 GNVQANTINT
+184 
-194 KTITADEAN
+194 
-203 VVKGNIS
+203 
-210 NLSVSGKAEFNGTDG
+210 
-225 VSISDDLNVGG
+225 
-236 HVEAN
+236 
-241 TINATGAISSTQIN
+241 
-255 GTTVNADKVDT
+255 
-266 NKLTVGNIDN
+266 
-276 VEQAITDNKTA
+276 
-287 ADKAQKTADGAQK
+287 KAQA
-300 DATKANYKA
+300 
-309 DAALKVTGNG
+309 
-319 VLYNHATNLT
+319 
-329 DGVNQNTTAI
+329 
-339 SDNKAAISANK
+339 
-350 AAADKAQKTADGAQK
+350 TADGAQK

-415 KTADANTDSINA
+415 AAADKAQKTADSKVDQAKYNQDKALTNAAVQETKDNLNTFQKEQDVNNKAQRKDINQNKNDIKDIKDNMKDSLANAAQATNKANSAADKANKAADNIKSDLDKKVDKTQYNWDKAQTNAAVQETKDNLNTFQKEQNINNEAQRKDINQNKQDIKANASAITKETNDRVVADNA
-427 LDGRVTTN
+427 LSDRITN
-435 ESNIA
+435 NSN
-440 KNTTAIANETND
+440 AITKETND
-452 RVAADTVLSNRIT
+452 RVAADTVLSNRISD
-465 ENSSAIQSLR
+465 NSSAIQSLR

-598 MLAIVDPS
+598 ILAIVDPS

-658 ALKKGGTVD
+658 ALKKGGSVD

-674 NKEIEAAKANDA
+674 NKEIEAVKANDA

>member
-23 LPQIYAAD
+23 LPQTQAAD
-31 IGSGV
+31 ISDGIKVSTSHG
-36 TLKATTTPLWVG
+36 TLDNTNWLKTDTKINETD
-48 GGYDVKTTNKNLNT
+48 DVSLAKQSDLAK
-62 TFATQD
+62 
-68 GLKNVNSELA
+68 VNSEADTAKKTADNAQATADAAQAAANNAQKTADSNKQDIKDIKDNMKDSLDKA
-78 GKANSTDIANQVST
+78 AQATDKANSAANDAQVAADKANQA
-92 KEVVADNVNATNVN
+92 ADN
-106 ASNLSV
+106 
-112 SGKAEFNGTDGV
+112 
-124 SIKDS
+124 IKSD
-129 LNVGGNVQANTI
+129 LDKKVDKDTYNKDKTTI
-141 NTKTITADEANVVK
+141 AGQLDKLDEANGAQDAK
-155 GNISNLSVS
+155 IKNNAQAAANAQNTAN
-164 GKAEFNGTDGVS
+164 KAQD
-176 IKDSLNVG
+176 
-184 GNVQANTINT
+184 
-194 KTITADEAN
+194 TAD
-203 VVKGNIS
+203 
-210 NLSVSGKAEFNGTDG
+210 KAQSAASKAQETADGAVAAAGT
-225 VSISDDLNVGG
+225 
-236 HVEAN
+236 AQ
-241 TINATGAISSTQIN
+241 STASAA
-255 GTTVNADKVDT
+255 AD
-266 NKLTVGNIDN
+266 
-276 VEQAITDNKTA
+276 A
-287 ADKAQKTADGAQK
+287 ADKAQK
-300 DATKANYKA
+300 
-309 DAALKVTGNG
+309 
-319 VLYNHATNLT
+319 
-329 DGVNQNTTAI
+329 
-339 SDNKAAISANK
+339 
-350 AAADKAQKTADGAQK
+350 AAD
-365 DATKANYKADAAL
+365 N
-378 KVTGNGVLYNHATNL
+378 
-393 TDGVNQNKL
+393 
-402 AADKAQAAADKAQ
+402 AQ

-532 PNRNMLLSLGVSSSL
+532 PNRNMMLSLGVSSSF

-556 VGITFRVGKGSN
+556 VGVTFRVGKGSN

-658 ALKKGGTVD
+658 ALKKGGSVD

>member
-23 LPQIYAAD
+23 LPQVEAAD

-36 TLKATTTPLWVG
+36 NLKATSTGIPFG
-48 GGYDVKTTNKNLNT
+48 GGYDVKTTDPNLNT
-62 TFATQD
+62 TLATQE

-106 ASNLSV
+106 AGNLSV

-124 SIKDS
+124 SISDD
-129 LNVGGNVQANTI
+129 LNVGGNVQAN
-141 NTKTITADEANVVK
+141 K
-155 GNISNLSVS
+155 
-164 GKAEFNGTDGVS
+164 
-176 IKDSLNVG
+176 
-184 GNVQANTINT
+184 INT

-241 TINATGAISSTQIN
+241 TINATGAISSNQIN
-255 GTTVNADKVDT
+255 GTTVNADTVDANTTKTGSLQVKGDARLEGTTLAKEIGAGKVVSDEIEAG
-266 NKLTVGNIDN
+266 KLTVGNIDN

-287 ADKAQKTADGAQK
+287 IT
-300 DATKANYKA
+300 
-309 DAALKVTGNG
+309 
-319 VLYNHATNLT
+319 
-329 DGVNQNTTAI
+329 
-339 SDNKAAISANK
+339 
-350 AAADKAQKTADGAQK
+350 
-365 DATKANYKADAAL
+365 
-378 KVTGNGVLYNHATNL
+378 
-393 TDGVNQNKL
+393 
-402 AADKAQAAADKAQ
+402 
-415 KTADANTDSINA
+415 
-427 LDGRVTTN
+427 
-435 ESNIA
+435 
-440 KNTTAIANETND
+440 NETND
-452 RVAADTVLSNRIT
+452 RVATDAKLSNRISD
-465 ENSSAIQSLR
+465 NSSAIQSLR

-674 NKEIEAAKANDA
+674 NKEIEAVKANDA

>member
-23 LPQIYAAD
+23 LPQIQAAD
-31 IGSGV
+31 IGSSV
-36 TLKATTTPLWVG
+36 NLKATSTGISAG
-48 GGYDVKTTNKNLNT
+48 GGYDVKTTDKYLNT
-62 TFATQD
+62 TLATQE

-112 SGKAEFNGTDGV
+112 SGKAEFNGIDGV

-129 LNVGGNVQANTI
+129 LNVGDKVQANKI
-141 NTKTITADEANVVK
+141 NA
-155 GNISNLSVS
+155 
-164 GKAEFNGTDGVS
+164 
-176 IKDSLNVG
+176 
-184 GNVQANTINT
+184 

-287 ADKAQKTADGAQK
+287 ADKAQATADAAQK
-300 DATKANYKA
+300 DATKANDKA

-329 DGVNQNTTAI
+329 DGVNQNTLAAEKNAKDIETEKNNRVVADNELSNRI
-339 SDNKAAISANK
+339 SDNKVAI
-350 AAADKAQKTADGAQK
+350 T
-365 DATKANYKADAAL
+365 
-378 KVTGNGVLYNHATNL
+378 
-393 TDGVNQNKL
+393 
-402 AADKAQAAADKAQ
+402 
-415 KTADANTDSINA
+415 
-427 LDGRVTTN
+427 
-435 ESNIA
+435 
-440 KNTTAIANETND
+440 NETND
-452 RVAADTVLSNRIT
+452 RVAADTVLSNRISD
-465 ENSSAIQSLR
+465 NSSAIQSLR

-598 MLAIVDPS
+598 ILAIVDPS

-658 ALKKGGTVD
+658 ALKKGGSVD

>member
-23 LPQIYAAD
+23 LPQIQAAE

-36 TLKATTTPLWVG
+36 NLKATTTPNPLLIG
-48 GGYDVKTTNKNLNT
+48 GGYDVKTANPKLNVT
-62 TFATQD
+62 LATQED
-68 GLKNVNSELA
+68 LIKVNSELA
-78 GKANSTDIANQVST
+78 GKANAADIANQVIT
-92 KEVVADNVNATNVN
+92 NEVVADNVNATNVN
-106 ASNLSV
+106 ASNLKVGGQASFNDNV
-112 SGKAEFNGTDGV
+112 SMDKN
-124 SIKDS
+124 
-129 LNVGGNVQANTI
+129 LNVGGHVEANTI
-141 NTKTITADEANVVK
+141 KVNDTITAEK
-155 GNISNLSVS
+155 
-164 GKAEFNGTDGVS
+164 
-176 IKDSLNVG
+176 
-184 GNVQANTINT
+184 
-194 KTITADEAN
+194 AN

-225 VSISDDLNVGG
+225 VSISD
-236 HVEAN
+236 
-241 TINATGAISSTQIN
+241 S
-255 GTTVNADKVDT
+255 
-266 NKLTVGNIDN
+266 LTVGNDTFNVDAESGITSAKNLHGDQLTAGN
-276 VEQAITDNKTA
+276 ATFDTTDANTTKTGTLTVTGDTRLEGTTLAKEIGAGKVVSDEIEAGKVSTKEVVASDSLTVGNNTFNVDAESGITSAKNLHGDQLTAGNATFDTTDANTTKTGTLTVTGDTRLEGTTLAKEIGAGKVVSDEIEAGKTTTDSLTVTGNTRLEGTTLAKEIGAGKVVSDEIEAGKLAVGNINDVEQAIN
-287 ADKAQKTADGAQK
+287 
-300 DATKANYKA
+300 N
-309 DAALKVTGNG
+309 
-319 VLYNHATNLT
+319 
-329 DGVNQNTTAI
+329 
-339 SDNKAAISANK
+339 NK
-350 AAADKAQKTADGAQK
+350 AAADNAQSTANAAKDAAAANKTAI
-365 DATKANYKADAAL
+365 TK
-378 KVTGNGVLYNHATNL
+378 
-393 TDGVNQNKL
+393 
-402 AADKAQAAADKAQ
+402 
-415 KTADANTDSINA
+415 
-427 LDGRVTTN
+427 
-435 ESNIA
+435 
-440 KNTTAIANETND
+440 ETND
-452 RVAADTVLSNRIT
+452 RTAADTVLSNRIT

-532 PNRNMLLSLGVSSSL
+532 PNRNMMLSLGVSSSL

-556 VGITFRVGKGSN
+556 IGITFRVGKGSN

-617 HWAYEAVSKLAGNGI
+617 HWAYEAVSKLAGNDI
-632 VEGYPDGDFHGDR
+632 IEGYPDGDFHGDR
-645 TMTRYEM
+645 AMTRYEI

-674 NKEIEAAKANDA
+674 NKEIEAVKANDA

>member
-23 LPQIYAAD
+23 VPQIQAAYPD
-31 IGSGV
+31 
-36 TLKATTTPLWVG
+36 
-48 GGYDVKTTNKNLNT
+48 NL
-62 TFATQD
+62 TFKEVSATQ
-68 GLKNVNSELA
+68 
-78 GKANSTDIANQVST
+78 
-92 KEVVADNVNATNVN
+92 
-106 ASNLSV
+106 
-112 SGKAEFNGTDGV
+112 
-124 SIKDS
+124 
-129 LNVGGNVQANTI
+129 GNF
-141 NTKTITADEANVVK
+141 
-155 GNISNLSVS
+155 SR
-164 GKAEFNGTDGVS
+164 
-176 IKDSLNVG
+176 
-184 GNVQANTINT
+184 
-194 KTITADEAN
+194 
-203 VVKGNIS
+203 
-210 NLSVSGKAEFNGTDG
+210 LSVSGKAEFNGTDG

-287 ADKAQKTADGAQK
+287 ADKAQATADAAQK
-300 DATKANYKA
+300 DATKANDKADAALKVTGNGVLYNHATNLTDGVNQNTLAAEKNATAIEQNKQDIKANAAATNKAQATADKANYKA

-329 DGVNQNTTAI
+329 DGVNQNT
-339 SDNKAAISANK
+339 
-350 AAADKAQKTADGAQK
+350 
-365 DATKANYKADAAL
+365 
-378 KVTGNGVLYNHATNL
+378 
-393 TDGVNQNKL
+393 L
-402 AADKAQAAADKAQ
+402 AAEK
-415 KTADANTDSINA
+415 NA
-427 LDGRVTTN
+427 KDI
-435 ESNIA
+435 E
-440 KNTTAIANETND
+440 NETNN
-452 RVAADTVLSNRIT
+452 RVVADNELSNRISD
-465 ENSSAIQSLR
+465 NSSAIQSLR

-674 NKEIEAAKANDA
+674 NKEIEAVKANDA

>member
-1 MKKSKKVL
+1 
-9 LSAAIAAAIMGSVS
+9 MGSVS
-23 LPQIYAAD
+23 LPQVEAAD
-31 IGSGV
+31 IGHGV
-36 TLKATTTPLWVG
+36 KVTASQWSEFGDGK
-48 GGYDVKTTNKNLNT
+48 YDVKTTDKQLNT
-62 TFATQD
+62 TLATQE
-68 GLKNVNSELA
+68 GLNNVNSELA

-92 KEVVADNVNATNVN
+92 KEVVAENVRAINVNAG
-106 ASNLSV
+106 NLSV
-112 SGKAEFNGTDGV
+112 SGKAEFTGTNGV
-124 SIKDS
+124 SISDDLK
-129 LNVGGNVQANTI
+129 VGGNVQVKGDTRLEGTTI
-141 NTKTITADEANVVK
+141 IDNANVVNS
-155 GNISNLSVS
+155 NISNLSVS
-164 GKAEFNGTDGVS
+164 GKAEFT
-176 IKDSLNVG
+176 
-184 GNVQANTINT
+184 
-194 KTITADEAN
+194 
-203 VVKGNIS
+203 
-210 NLSVSGKAEFNGTDG
+210 GTDG
-225 VSISDDLNVGG
+225 VSISDSLTVGNDTFKVDAESG
-236 HVEAN
+236 ITSAKILHGDQLTADNATFNTTDAN
-241 TINATGAISSTQIN
+241 TTKTGTLTVTGDARLE
-255 GTTVNADKVDT
+255 GTTLAKEIGAGKVVSDEIEAGNVQAYGSLQVKGDARLEGT
-266 NKLTVGNIDN
+266 TLAKEIKAGKLTVGKIDN
-276 VEQAITDNKTA
+276 VEKAITDN
-287 ADKAQKTADGAQK
+287 Q
-300 DATKANYKA
+300 
-309 DAALKVTGNG
+309 
-319 VLYNHATNLT
+319 
-329 DGVNQNTTAI
+329 TAI
-339 SDNKAAISANK
+339 K
-350 AAADKAQKTADGAQK
+350 
-365 DATKANYKADAAL
+365 
-378 KVTGNGVLYNHATNL
+378 
-393 TDGVNQNKL
+393 
-402 AADKAQAAADKAQ
+402 
-415 KTADANTDSINA
+415 
-427 LDGRVTTN
+427 
-435 ESNIA
+435 
-440 KNTTAIANETND
+440 NETND
-452 RVAADTVLSNRIT
+452 RVAADAKLSNRISD
-465 ENSSAIQSLR
+465 NSSAIQSLR

-556 VGITFRVGKGSN
+556 VGITFRVGKGSD

-674 NKEIEAAKANDA
+674 NKEIEAVKANDA

>member
-23 LPQIYAAD
+23 LPQIQAAE

-36 TLKATTTPLWVG
+36 NLKATSSGVPAF
-48 GGYDVKTTNKNLNT
+48 GGYDVKTTDKNLDT
-62 TFATQD
+62 TLATQE
-68 GLKNVNSELA
+68 GLRNVNSELKDIKDNMKDSLDKA
-78 GKANSTDIANQVST
+78 AQATNKANSAANDAQV
-92 KEVVADNVNATNVN
+92 
-106 ASNLSV
+106 
-112 SGKAEFNGTDGV
+112 
-124 SIKDS
+124 
-129 LNVGGNVQANTI
+129 
-141 NTKTITADEANVVK
+141 
-155 GNISNLSVS
+155 
-164 GKAEFNGTDGVS
+164 
-176 IKDSLNVG
+176 
-184 GNVQANTINT
+184 
-194 KTITADEAN
+194 
-203 VVKGNIS
+203 
-210 NLSVSGKAEFNGTDG
+210 
-225 VSISDDLNVGG
+225 
-236 HVEAN
+236 
-241 TINATGAISSTQIN
+241 
-255 GTTVNADKVDT
+255 
-266 NKLTVGNIDN
+266 
-276 VEQAITDNKTA
+276 A
-287 ADKAQKTADGAQK
+287 ADKATNNAQM
-300 DATKANYKA
+300 AS
-309 DAALKVTGNG
+309 DAAN
-319 VLYNHATNLT
+319 
-329 DGVNQNTTAI
+329 DAI
-339 SDNKAAISANK
+339 N
-350 AAADKAQKTADGAQK
+350 AADKA
-365 DATKANYKADAAL
+365 
-378 KVTGNGVLYNHATNL
+378 NH
-393 TDGVNQNKL
+393 
-402 AADKAQAAADKAQ
+402 AADKANQATNKANSAANDAQVAADKATNNAQ
-415 KTADANTDSINA
+415 MASDAANDAINA
-427 LDGRVTTN
+427 ADKANHAADNIKSDLDKKVDKTKYNWDKAQTNAAVQETKDNLNTFKNEQAVNNQAQRKDINQNKQDIKANAAAIDQKVDKTQYNKDKALTNAAVQETKDTLTTFQKEQNINN
-435 ESNIA
+435 EAQRKDINQNKQDIKANAS
-440 KNTTAIANETND
+440 AITKETND
-452 RVAADTVLSNRIT
+452 RVAADTVLSNRISD
-465 ENSSAIQSLR
+465 NSSAIQSLR

-598 MLAIVDPS
+598 ILAIVDPS

-674 NKEIEAAKANDA
+674 NKEIEAVKANDA

>member
-1 MKKSKKVL
+1 M
-9 LSAAIAAAIMGSVS
+9 
-23 LPQIYAAD
+23 
-31 IGSGV
+31 
-36 TLKATTTPLWVG
+36 
-48 GGYDVKTTNKNLNT
+48 
-62 TFATQD
+62 
-68 GLKNVNSELA
+68 
-78 GKANSTDIANQVST
+78 
-92 KEVVADNVNATNVN
+92 
-106 ASNLSV
+106 
-112 SGKAEFNGTDGV
+112 
-124 SIKDS
+124 
-129 LNVGGNVQANTI
+129 NVGGNVQAN
-141 NTKTITADEANVVK
+141 K
-155 GNISNLSVS
+155 
-164 GKAEFNGTDGVS
+164 
-176 IKDSLNVG
+176 
-184 GNVQANTINT
+184 INT

-241 TINATGAISSTQIN
+241 TINATGAISSNQIN
-255 GTTVNADKVDT
+255 GTTVNADTVDANTTKTGSLQVKGDARLEGTTSAKEIGAGKVVSDEIEAG
-266 NKLTVGNIDN
+266 KLTVGNIDN

-287 ADKAQKTADGAQK
+287 IT
-300 DATKANYKA
+300 
-309 DAALKVTGNG
+309 
-319 VLYNHATNLT
+319 
-329 DGVNQNTTAI
+329 
-339 SDNKAAISANK
+339 
-350 AAADKAQKTADGAQK
+350 
-365 DATKANYKADAAL
+365 
-378 KVTGNGVLYNHATNL
+378 
-393 TDGVNQNKL
+393 
-402 AADKAQAAADKAQ
+402 
-415 KTADANTDSINA
+415 
-427 LDGRVTTN
+427 
-435 ESNIA
+435 
-440 KNTTAIANETND
+440 NETND
-452 RVAADTVLSNRIT
+452 RVAADAKLSNRISD
-465 ENSSAIQSLR
+465 NSSAIQSLR

-674 NKEIEAAKANDA
+674 NKEIEAVKANDA

>member
-23 LPQIYAAD
+23 VPQIQAMNITGD
-31 IGSGV
+31 VNV
-36 TLKATTTPLWVG
+36 TG
-48 GGYDVKTTNKNLNT
+48 
-62 TFATQD
+62 
-68 GLKNVNSELA
+68 
-78 GKANSTDIANQVST
+78 
-92 KEVVADNVNATNVN
+92 NA
-106 ASNLSV
+106 
-112 SGKAEFNGTDGV
+112 
-124 SIKDS
+124 
-129 LNVGGNVQANTI
+129 Q
-141 NTKTITADEANVVK
+141 
-155 GNISNLSVS
+155 
-164 GKAEFNGTDGVS
+164 
-176 IKDSLNVG
+176 
-184 GNVQANTINT
+184 
-194 KTITADEAN
+194 
-203 VVKGNIS
+203 
-210 NLSVSGKAEFNGTDG
+210 
-225 VSISDDLNVGG
+225 
-236 HVEAN
+236 AN
-241 TINATGAISSTQIN
+241 TINATSAISSKQIN
-255 GTTVNADKVDT
+255 GTTVNADTVDANTTKTGSLQVKGDARLEGTTLAKEIGAGKVVSDEIEAG
-266 NKLTVGNIDN
+266 KLTVGNIDN

-287 ADKAQKTADGAQK
+287 
-300 DATKANYKA
+300 
-309 DAALKVTGNG
+309 
-319 VLYNHATNLT
+319 
-329 DGVNQNTTAI
+329 I
-339 SDNKAAISANK
+339 SDNKAAI
-350 AAADKAQKTADGAQK
+350 T
-365 DATKANYKADAAL
+365 
-378 KVTGNGVLYNHATNL
+378 
-393 TDGVNQNKL
+393 
-402 AADKAQAAADKAQ
+402 
-415 KTADANTDSINA
+415 
-427 LDGRVTTN
+427 
-435 ESNIA
+435 
-440 KNTTAIANETND
+440 NETND
-452 RVAADTVLSNRIT
+452 RVAADAKLSNRISD
-465 ENSSAIQSLR
+465 NSSAIQSLR

-532 PNRNMLLSLGVSSSL
+532 PNRNMLLSLGVSSSP

-674 NKEIEAAKANDA
+674 NKEIEAVKANDA

>member
-1 MKKSKKVL
+1 M
-9 LSAAIAAAIMGSVS
+9 
-23 LPQIYAAD
+23 
-31 IGSGV
+31 
-36 TLKATTTPLWVG
+36 
-48 GGYDVKTTNKNLNT
+48 
-62 TFATQD
+62 
-68 GLKNVNSELA
+68 
-78 GKANSTDIANQVST
+78 
-92 KEVVADNVNATNVN
+92 
-106 ASNLSV
+106 
-112 SGKAEFNGTDGV
+112 
-124 SIKDS
+124 
-129 LNVGGNVQANTI
+129 NVGGNVQANKI

-176 IKDSLNVG
+176 ISDDLNVG
-184 GNVQANTINT
+184 GNVQANKINT

-241 TINATGAISSTQIN
+241 TINATGAISSNQIN
-255 GTTVNADKVDT
+255 GTTVNADTVDANTTKTGSLQVKGDARLEGTTSAKEIGAGKVVSDEIEAG
-266 NKLTVGNIDN
+266 KLTVGNIDN

-287 ADKAQKTADGAQK
+287 IT
-300 DATKANYKA
+300 
-309 DAALKVTGNG
+309 
-319 VLYNHATNLT
+319 
-329 DGVNQNTTAI
+329 
-339 SDNKAAISANK
+339 
-350 AAADKAQKTADGAQK
+350 
-365 DATKANYKADAAL
+365 
-378 KVTGNGVLYNHATNL
+378 
-393 TDGVNQNKL
+393 
-402 AADKAQAAADKAQ
+402 
-415 KTADANTDSINA
+415 
-427 LDGRVTTN
+427 
-435 ESNIA
+435 
-440 KNTTAIANETND
+440 NETND
-452 RVAADTVLSNRIT
+452 RVAADAKLSNRISD
-465 ENSSAIQSLR
+465 NSSAIQSLR

-674 NKEIEAAKANDA
+674 NKEIEAVKANDA

>member
-23 LPQIYAAD
+23 LPQIQAAN

-36 TLKATTTPLWVG
+36 NLKATSTGVG
-48 GGYDVKTTNKNLNT
+48 VLGEYDVKTTDKYLNT
-62 TFATQD
+62 TLATQE

-92 KEVVADNVNATNVN
+92 KEVVADNVNAINVN

-112 SGKAEFNGTDGV
+112 SGKAEFNGIDGV

-129 LNVGGNVQANTI
+129 LNVGDKVQANKI
-141 NTKTITADEANVVK
+141 NA
-155 GNISNLSVS
+155 
-164 GKAEFNGTDGVS
+164 
-176 IKDSLNVG
+176 
-184 GNVQANTINT
+184 

-287 ADKAQKTADGAQK
+287 ADKAQATADAAQK

-329 DGVNQNTTAI
+329 DGVNQNTLAAEKNAKDIETEKNNRVVADNELSNRI
-339 SDNKAAISANK
+339 SDNKVAI
-350 AAADKAQKTADGAQK
+350 T
-365 DATKANYKADAAL
+365 
-378 KVTGNGVLYNHATNL
+378 
-393 TDGVNQNKL
+393 
-402 AADKAQAAADKAQ
+402 
-415 KTADANTDSINA
+415 
-427 LDGRVTTN
+427 
-435 ESNIA
+435 
-440 KNTTAIANETND
+440 NETND
-452 RVAADTVLSNRIT
+452 RVAADTVLSNRISD
-465 ENSSAIQSLR
+465 NSSAIQSLR

-598 MLAIVDPS
+598 ILAIVDPS

-674 NKEIEAAKANDA
+674 NKEIEAVKANDA

>member
-23 LPQIYAAD
+23 VPQIQAMNITGD
-31 IGSGV
+31 VNV
-36 TLKATTTPLWVG
+36 TG
-48 GGYDVKTTNKNLNT
+48 
-62 TFATQD
+62 
-68 GLKNVNSELA
+68 
-78 GKANSTDIANQVST
+78 
-92 KEVVADNVNATNVN
+92 NA
-106 ASNLSV
+106 
-112 SGKAEFNGTDGV
+112 
-124 SIKDS
+124 
-129 LNVGGNVQANTI
+129 Q
-141 NTKTITADEANVVK
+141 
-155 GNISNLSVS
+155 
-164 GKAEFNGTDGVS
+164 
-176 IKDSLNVG
+176 
-184 GNVQANTINT
+184 
-194 KTITADEAN
+194 
-203 VVKGNIS
+203 
-210 NLSVSGKAEFNGTDG
+210 
-225 VSISDDLNVGG
+225 
-236 HVEAN
+236 AN
-241 TINATGAISSTQIN
+241 TINATSAISSNQIN
-255 GTTVNADKVDT
+255 GTTVNAVTVDANTTKTGSLQVKGDARLEGTTLAKEIGAGKVVSDEIEAG
-266 NKLTVGNIDN
+266 KLTVGNIDN

-287 ADKAQKTADGAQK
+287 
-300 DATKANYKA
+300 
-309 DAALKVTGNG
+309 
-319 VLYNHATNLT
+319 
-329 DGVNQNTTAI
+329 I
-339 SDNKAAISANK
+339 SDNKAAI
-350 AAADKAQKTADGAQK
+350 T
-365 DATKANYKADAAL
+365 
-378 KVTGNGVLYNHATNL
+378 
-393 TDGVNQNKL
+393 
-402 AADKAQAAADKAQ
+402 
-415 KTADANTDSINA
+415 
-427 LDGRVTTN
+427 
-435 ESNIA
+435 
-440 KNTTAIANETND
+440 NETND
-452 RVAADTVLSNRIT
+452 RVAADAKLSNRISD
-465 ENSSAIQSLR
+465 NSSAIQSLR

-501 DWNGSGSKFQ
+501 DWNGSGSKLQ

-674 NKEIEAAKANDA
+674 NKEIEAVKANDA

>member
-1 MKKSKKVL
+1 
-9 LSAAIAAAIMGSVS
+9 
-23 LPQIYAAD
+23 
-31 IGSGV
+31 
-36 TLKATTTPLWVG
+36 
-48 GGYDVKTTNKNLNT
+48 
-62 TFATQD
+62 
-68 GLKNVNSELA
+68 
-78 GKANSTDIANQVST
+78 
-92 KEVVADNVNATNVN
+92 
-106 ASNLSV
+106 
-112 SGKAEFNGTDGV
+112 
-124 SIKDS
+124 
-129 LNVGGNVQANTI
+129 
-141 NTKTITADEANVVK
+141 K

-184 GNVQANTINT
+184 DKVQANKINA

-225 VSISDDLNVGG
+225 VSISDSLTVGNDTFKVDAESG
-236 HVEAN
+236 ITSAKILHGDQLTADNATFNTTDAN
-241 TINATGAISSTQIN
+241 TTKTGTLTVTGDARLE
-255 GTTVNADKVDT
+255 GTTLANEIGAGKVVS
-266 NKLTVGNIDN
+266 NEIEAGKLTVGNIDN

-287 ADKAQKTADGAQK
+287 
-300 DATKANYKA
+300 
-309 DAALKVTGNG
+309 
-319 VLYNHATNLT
+319 
-329 DGVNQNTTAI
+329 I
-339 SDNKAAISANK
+339 SDNKAAI
-350 AAADKAQKTADGAQK
+350 T
-365 DATKANYKADAAL
+365 
-378 KVTGNGVLYNHATNL
+378 
-393 TDGVNQNKL
+393 
-402 AADKAQAAADKAQ
+402 
-415 KTADANTDSINA
+415 
-427 LDGRVTTN
+427 
-435 ESNIA
+435 
-440 KNTTAIANETND
+440 NETND
-452 RVAADTVLSNRIT
+452 RVAADAKLSNRISD
-465 ENSSAIQSLR
+465 NSSAIQSLR

-674 NKEIEAAKANDA
+674 NKEIEAVKANDA

>member
-23 LPQIYAAD
+23 LPQIQAAE

-36 TLKATTTPLWVG
+36 TLKATTTPNPWQVG
-48 GGYDVKTTNKNLNT
+48 GGYDVKTTDKYLDATLATNDDLKKVNNELNT
-62 TFATQD
+62 
-68 GLKNVNSELA
+68 
-78 GKANSTDIANQVST
+78 KANVADIAQKVKT
-92 KEVVADNVNATNVN
+92 KEVVADNVKATNVN

-112 SGKAEFNGTDGV
+112 SGKAEFT
-124 SIKDS
+124 
-129 LNVGGNVQANTI
+129 
-141 NTKTITADEANVVK
+141 
-155 GNISNLSVS
+155 
-164 GKAEFNGTDGVS
+164 
-176 IKDSLNVG
+176 
-184 GNVQANTINT
+184 
-194 KTITADEAN
+194 
-203 VVKGNIS
+203 
-210 NLSVSGKAEFNGTDG
+210 GTDG
-225 VSISDDLNVGG
+225 VSISDSLTVGNDTFNVDAESGITSAKNLHG
-236 HVEAN
+236 DQLTAGNATFDTTDAN
-241 TINATGAISSTQIN
+241 TTKTGTLTVTGDTRLE
-255 GTTVNADKVDT
+255 GTTLAKEIGAGKVVSDEIEAGKT
-266 NKLTVGNIDN
+266 TTDSLTVTGNTRLEGTTLAKEIGAGKVVSDEIEAGKLTVGNIDN
-276 VEQAITDNKTA
+276 VEQAITDNK
-287 ADKAQKTADGAQK
+287 
-300 DATKANYKA
+300 
-309 DAALKVTGNG
+309 
-319 VLYNHATNLT
+319 
-329 DGVNQNTTAI
+329 
-339 SDNKAAISANK
+339 
-350 AAADKAQKTADGAQK
+350 
-365 DATKANYKADAAL
+365 
-378 KVTGNGVLYNHATNL
+378 
-393 TDGVNQNKL
+393 
-402 AADKAQAAADKAQ
+402 AAADKAQ
-415 KTADANTDSINA
+415 KTADANTNSINA

-440 KNTTAIANETND
+440 KNTTAITKETSE
-452 RVAADTVLSNRIT
+452 RVAAYDALSTRIT
-465 ENSSAIQSLR
+465 DNSTAIQSLR

-532 PNRNMLLSLGVSSSL
+532 PNRNMMLSLGVSSSF